1 MILVNISI
9 RDQYTILA
17 MTKEKLFLEIPKPDK
32 EIPV

>member
-9 RDQYTILA
+9 RDTILA